1 MHVTARVDHAI
12 SAAIALPEPTE
23 KPVAGAALALELGL
37 SYPYLLTIID
47 PLKKAGLATVRRGP
61 HGGLSL
67 ARRSDDITLADVIW
81 AVDAPLDFAGR
92 QSLARAA
99 WSSRTPDPLPR
110 LWATARDAVF
120 AVFSPVLLADV
131 RAASPSAS
139 RSVSQPAGPE
149 PEACHPAAD
158 LTEPARAPS
167 GANT

>member
-23 KPVAGAALALELGL
+23 KPVPGATLALELGL
-37 SYPYLLTIID
+37 SYPYLMTIID

-61 HGGLSL
+61 RGGLSL

-81 AVDAPLDFAGR
+81 AVDRPLDFANR
-92 QSLARAA
+92 QSVAGVG
-99 WSSRTPDPLPR
+99 WSSRTPDALPR

-131 RAASPSAS
+131 RASNSSAS
-139 RSVSQPAGPE
+139 RSGSGPEASPSEASHQAGGLTSRRAQPAE
-149 PEACHPAAD
+149 
-158 LTEPARAPS
+158 
-167 GANT
+167 